1 MHQRASSSP
10 VCVLCVPRL
19 LAASVSSL
27 MLYFQGAQTFLVSD
41 LRDRFHFEPAHISA
55 VFVSLI
61 LW

>member
-1 MHQRASSSP
+1 M
-10 VCVLCVPRL
+10 LCVPRL